1 MRPDEALR
9 QQGEA
14 CAALGSPMYADLLA
28 RLADDWASGGPT
40 AAVLAGHEDD
50 PAASALAL
58 RLLGSV
64 HRLVLER
71 RAGPVGLSY
80 PSVGGTWHADAGSEA
95 VLDLLAEQPEIVR
108 AWLDRPP
115 QTNEVGRAAV
125 LVGGLLHLDDAL
137 RLPVRLVELGASAGL
152 NLLADRFAVGDAD
165 GLVQDPAPQ
174 GRRPGVRLEGAW
186 SGRRLRPWPGLAFVE
201 RLGCDLRPV
210 DPRTT
215 EGRLLLTAY
224 VWPDQRDR
232 LERLRAA
239 LAVAAE
245 APPVEVHPI
254 GAADLVGALELR
266 PGATTVVWHSV
277 VLQYLPPA
285 ERVRL
290 GDRVAALGRS
300 ATPEAPLV
308 HLALEPPERGAGT
321 PVGLPVTMRT
331 WSGRADDGVPQVLG
345 RAAPHGLPVHWD

>member
-1 MRPDEALR
+1 MRADQALR

-28 RLADDWASGGPT
+28 RLADDWADGGPT

-71 RAGPVGLSY
+71 RAGALGVLY
-80 PSVGGTWHADAGSEA
+80 PSVGGTWDAESGSAA
-95 VLDLLAEQPEIVR
+95 VLDLLAEQPEVVR
-108 AWLDRPP
+108 EWLDRPP

-137 RLPVRLVELGASAGL
+137 RRPVRLVELGASAGL
-152 NLLADRFAVGDAD
+152 NLLADRFAVGGAA
-165 GLVQDPAPQ
+165 GLVQDPGVD
-174 GRRPGVRLEGAW
+174 GRPAGVRLEGAW
-186 SGRRLRPWPGLAFVE
+186 SGRSPAAWPGLAFVE

-245 APPVEVHPI
+245 APPVEVRPI
-254 GAADLVGALELR
+254 GAADLLETLELR
-266 PGATTVVWHSV
+266 AGATTVVWHSV
-277 VLQYLPPA
+277 VLQYLPRA
-285 ERVRL
+285 ERSRL
-290 GDRVAALGRS
+290 EDRVVALGRS
-300 ATPEAPLV
+300 ATPEAPLA

-321 PVGLPVTMRT
+321 PVGLPVVLRT
-331 WSGRADDGVPQVLG
+331 WSGTPGDGEPQVLG
-345 RAAPHGLPVHWD
+345 RAAPHGLPVHWA